1 MLLLWAGFA
10 FLIIGLAS
18 FGIDRRASHWL
29 YDNTSARLWRFLDSI
44 THFAKASHWL
54 IAAILALAGTRWA
67 MTNWGASDNLMLTEQ
82 CAVAFIASL
91 AIGSMILHSI
101 KLFFGRRR
109 PRDDFEMGLYGFMP
123 FSFDLQ
129 YNSFPSGHS
138 LTITCVAVIAC
149 AVWPMLA
156 PLWFAIALG
165 LALVRA
171 LLTAHYLSDV
181 FFGIGIG
188 LLSAREVV
196 IHWFPT
202 LAQPWF

>member
-1 MLLLWAGFA
+1 MLLWAGIA
-10 FLIIGLAS
+10 FLAVSIAC
-18 FGIDRRASHWL
+18 FGIDRRASHFL
-29 YDNTSARLWRFLDSI
+29 YDRVSSRQWRLLDSI
-44 THFAKASHWL
+44 THLAKASHWL
-54 IAAILALAGTRWA
+54 IAAIIVLIGTQWAMAHRGASPGLALA
-67 MTNWGASDNLMLTEQ
+67 SQ

-91 AIGSMILHSI
+91 AIGSLILHTI

-138 LTITCVAVIAC
+138 LTITCVAVIAS
-149 AVWPMLA
+149 AVWPMWA

-165 LALVRA
+165 LAMVRA

-181 FFGIGIG
+181 FFGIGVG

-196 IHWFPT
+196 IHWLPA
-202 LAQPWF
+202 LKQPWF

>member
-1 MLLLWAGFA
+1 MLLWAGIA
-10 FLIIGLAS
+10 FLLFGIAS
-18 FGIDRRASHWL
+18 LGIDRRASHYL
-29 YDNTSARLWRFLDSI
+29 YDHINARQWRFLDSI
-44 THFAKASHWL
+44 THLAKASHWL
-54 IAAILALAGTRWA
+54 IAAIFVLLGTRWA
-67 MTNWGASDNLMLTEQ
+67 MVHWGSTENLVLASQ
-82 CAVAFIASL
+82 CAAAFIASL
-91 AIGSMILHSI
+91 AIGSAILHAI

-138 LTITCVAVIAC
+138 LTIACVAVIAS
-149 AVWPMLA
+149 AVWPAFA
-156 PLWFAIALG
+156 PFWFAIAFG
-165 LALVRA
+165 LAMVRA

-181 FFGIGIG
+181 FFGIGVG

>member
-1 MLLLWAGFA
+1 MLLWAGIA
-10 FLIIGLAS
+10 FIVGGIAC
-18 FGIDRRASHWL
+18 FGIDRQASHYL
-29 YDNTSARLWRFLDSI
+29 YDNINVRQWKSLDSI
-44 THFAKASHWL
+44 THLAKASHWL
-54 IAAILALAGTRWA
+54 TAAIFVLLGTRWA
-67 MTNWGASDNLMLTEQ
+67 IADWGPSANLVLASQ
-82 CAVAFIASL
+82 CAAAFIASL
-91 AIGSMILHSI
+91 AIGSTVLHTI

-109 PRDDFEMGLYGFMP
+109 PRDDFEMELYGFMP

-156 PLWFAIALG
+156 PLWFAIALS

-181 FFGIGIG
+181 FFGIGVG
-188 LLSAREVV
+188 LLSVREVV
-196 IHWFPT
+196 IHWFLT
-202 LAQPWF
+202 LSQPWF

>member
-1 MLLLWAGFA
+1 MLLWAGIA
-10 FLIIGLAS
+10 FLILGLAC
-18 FGIDRRASHWL
+18 FGIDRGASHWL
-29 YDNTSARLWRFLDSI
+29 YDNINVRQWRFLDSI
-44 THFAKASHWL
+44 THLAKASHWL
-54 IAAILALAGTRWA
+54 IAAILVLTGTRWA
-67 MTNWGASDNLMLTEQ
+67 MARWGSSESLLLASQ

-91 AIGSMILHSI
+91 AIGSMILHTI

-109 PRDDFEMGLYGFMP
+109 PRDDFEMGLYGFVP

-149 AVWPMLA
+149 AVWPLLA

-181 FFGIGIG
+181 FFGIGVG

>member
-1 MLLLWAGFA
+1 MLLWAGIA
-10 FLIIGLAS
+10 FLAASLAC
-18 FGIDRRASHWL
+18 FGIDRRASHFL
-29 YDNTSARLWRFLDSI
+29 YDNISARQWRFLDSV
-44 THFAKASHWL
+44 THLAKASHWL
-54 IAAILALAGTRWA
+54 IAAIFILIGAQWAIGRW
-67 MTNWGASDNLMLTEQ
+67 GSSPGLVVASQ

-91 AIGSMILHSI
+91 AIGSLILHTI

-109 PRDDFEMGLYGFMP
+109 PRDDFEMGQYGFMP

-138 LTITCVAVIAC
+138 LTIMCVAVIAS

-181 FFGIGIG
+181 FFGIGVG
-188 LLSAREVV
+188 LISAREVV
-196 IHWFPT
+196 MHWFPA